1 MIRKGKYFIINRPRQ
16 YGKTT
21 TLDTL
26 TKTLRQTGDYVVFSI
41 SFGGIGDAIFNEE
54 SVFSAGFVRVLA
66 TYAKYQIPELV
77 TWLNEAIQGT
87 TTLEKLSEVITDLVS
102 QTDKRFVLM
111 IDEVDKSSNNQL
123 FVSFL
128 AMLRE
133 KYLIRDNVK
142 TFHSIVLAGLH
153 DVKTL
158 KLTRAYAHY
167 PKWAYFQ

>member
-1 MIRKGKYFIINRPRQ
+1 MKKRFNITGKCIPSQHYMANVSKQLAQTLDMVEIGEYFIINRPRQ

-102 QTDKRFVLM
+102 QTDKRFE
-111 IDEVDKSSNNQL
+111 I
-123 FVSFL
+123 
-128 AMLRE
+128 
-133 KYLIRDNVK
+133 
-142 TFHSIVLAGLH
+142 G
-153 DVKTL
+153 
-158 KLTRAYAHY
+158 RAHV
-167 PKWAYFQ
+167 